1 MNEILLLVV
10 GILAGI
16 ITALAIGIK
25 EREPTNTKFV
35 KHEKDDELSQKAIT
49 IKTDL
54 SPIKEELIAILDQK
68 MAEINA
74 KIDSLTTKPHITKD
88 ATNKDDEK
96 RIEEEAK
103 ELEDIK
109 KRISDALSN
118 LEKTEIG

>member
-1 MNEILLLVV
+1 MNEILLLIV

-25 EREPTNTKFV
+25 EREPTNTEFI
-35 KHEKDDELSQKAIT
+35 KHENKDELSQKAIT

-74 KIDSLTTKPHITKD
+74 KIDSLTTKPHVIKD